1 MEGNAMKLD
10 TSKEQEALERFA
22 KRADAFGKS
31 AQSAGQ
37 KVMGFGCALMLL
49 GGLGLIL
56 LVVIF

>member
-1 MEGNAMKLD
+1 MKLD

-56 LVVIF
+56 LAVIF